1 MTLAQNRLVET
12 WTAAPATAHDY
23 PLLADFLATT
33 EGLAGRKF
41 AADSRDIAEQLDG
54 AFPGAVT
61 VVRDASERVRGYA
74 VLHQPHGLQPEIA
87 GDFVFHPDTSPA
99 IVDEIVGEAV
109 TRFHR
114 EAAAIPGAY
123 LRVFVGTDQQ
133 LAIDALTRHGARQE
147 GQFIRT
153 RKPLGAE
160 DPRALDAAAI
170 GGLTLLSW
178 PEVTSRGL
186 LEQVRQLQFDTF
198 LEHFGNMSKT
208 PEVWQ
213 QHIESRSFAPDF
225 SVAAVTDSDE
235 VVGYV
240 LGSTYTAGVGASEE
254 RSAHTDYIGVRAD
267 QRQRGIGEFLLKKIW
282 LAALRRGFTV
292 ASLGTDIN
300 NRSNAHVLYRR
311 LGYRAVEQQFAYRI
325 DAEVRAK

>member
-1 MTLAQNRLVET
+1 MTLAQNRIVEN

-74 VLHQPHGLQPEIA
+74 VLHQPHGLQPKIA

-133 LAIDALTRHGARQE
+133 PAIEALTRHGARQE

-178 PEVTSRGL
+178 PEVTSRGCSSRCVSCSSTPFWSTSATCPRHL
-186 LEQVRQLQFDTF
+186 RCGNSTSKVAPLHPISVSPRSPTATRWWGMCSAPPTPPVSVRPK
-198 LEHFGNMSKT
+198 SAAPT
-208 PEVWQ
+208 PTT
-213 QHIESRSFAPDF
+213 SGC
-225 SVAAVTDSDE
+225 AAVSDSE
-235 VVGYV
+235 
-240 LGSTYTAGVGASEE
+240 AS
-254 RSAHTDYIGVRAD
+254 
-267 QRQRGIGEFLLKKIW
+267 
-282 LAALRRGFTV
+282 
-292 ASLGTDIN
+292 AS
-300 NRSNAHVLYRR
+300 SC
-311 LGYRAVEQQFAYRI
+311 
-325 DAEVRAK
+325 